1 VLEWKEFNLETTVN
15 LRIEVPANLELL
27 LKERAQQAGVP
38 VESFVL
44 QAVTERLAESE
55 VSDSTMNAEEFSL
68 WLRQWADRFPKLDHV
83 VDDSRDSIYA
93 GRGE

>member
-1 VLEWKEFNLETTVN
+1 MN

-55 VSDSTMNAEEFSL
+55 TTDSSINAEEFSL
-68 WLRQWADRFPKLDHV
+68 WLTQWADRLPKLDHP
-83 VDDSRDSIYA
+83 VDDSRESIYEY
-93 GRGE
+93 RRE

>member
-1 VLEWKEFNLETTVN
+1 MIVN

-27 LKERAQQAGVP
+27 LNERAQQAGVP

-55 VSDSTMNAEEFSL
+55 ATDSAINAEEFSL
-68 WLRQWADRFPKLDHV
+68 WLRQWADRFPKLDHA

>member
-1 VLEWKEFNLETTVN
+1 MNLK
-15 LRIEVPANLELL
+15 IEVPANLELI

-38 VESFVL
+38 VELFVL
-44 QAVTERLAESE
+44 QAVTDRLAESE
-55 VSDSTMNAEEFSL
+55 SPVSSVNAEQFSL
-68 WLRQWADRFPKLDHV
+68 WLTQWSDRFPKLEQI

>member
-1 VLEWKEFNLETTVN
+1 MTVN
-15 LRIEVPANLELL
+15 LRIEVPANLEVL

-38 VESFVL
+38 IESFVL
-44 QAVTERLAESE
+44 QAVTERLAEPE
-55 VSDSTMNAEEFSL
+55 TTDSSIDAEEFSI

>member
-1 VLEWKEFNLETTVN
+1 MTVN

-55 VSDSTMNAEEFSL
+55 TTDSSINAEEFSL
-68 WLRQWADRFPKLDHV
+68 WLRQWADRFPKLDHA

>member
-1 VLEWKEFNLETTVN
+1 VVKLSGLKMESTVN
-15 LRIEVPANLELL
+15 LRIEVPANLENL
-27 LKERAQQAGVP
+27 LKERAKQAGVP

-44 QAVTERLAESE
+44 QSVTDRLGQPEAI
-55 VSDSTMNAEEFSL
+55 DRAINAEEFSL
-68 WLRQWADRFPKLDHV
+68 WLRKWADRFPKLEHP

>member
-1 VLEWKEFNLETTVN
+1 MIVN

-55 VSDSTMNAEEFSL
+55 TTNSAVNAEEFSL
-68 WLRQWADRFPKLDHV
+68 WLRQWADRFPKLDHA
-83 VDDSRDSIYA
+83 VDDSRNSIYA

>member
-1 VLEWKEFNLETTVN
+1 MTVN

-55 VSDSTMNAEEFSL
+55 TTDSSINAEEFSL
-68 WLRQWADRFPKLDHV
+68 WLRQWADRFPKLDLA